1 MDSRR
6 WRTRF
11 TFTFPPLDNISPR
24 SFGAFL
30 RKQVFPPS
38 FWPPIL
44 SFSISPLD
52 LTKFQLPGRPTKPV
66 SFPPPFSSPFAP
78 LLSCLVFLLTQ
89 QGPLYLLTSVYFLQT
104 TTTPRRPSPNLVFC
118 WRLLSRSGRAPV
130 SCQGGGQ
137 CP

>member
-1 MDSRR
+1 LDSRR

-30 RKQVFPPS
+30 RQQVFPPS
-38 FWPPIL
+38 SWPPIL
-44 SFSISPLD
+44 SFSLSPLD

-89 QGPLYLLTSVYFLQT
+89 QGPLYLLTSVYFLQ
-104 TTTPRRPSPNLVFC
+104 PRGLPFHFC
-118 WRLLSRSGRAPV
+118 SILKTLYIIISVTRTISCERNGSCRA
-130 SCQGGGQ
+130 
-137 CP
+137 